1 MIPGRK
7 RWQWALLGL
16 LLIVV
21 ASLVAVAIIQVTASS
36 YATVVAALRAHG
48 ATVQEDGLGVQP
60 FLGGTDHRLT
70 VNGAG
75 VDVFEYRTAIGSSL
89 DASHISADGSTIS
102 SGFGPVHTAT
112 TVDFIAPPHWFHSGR
127 VIVLY
132 VGHDSNVLT
141 LLHVVLGTQ
150 FAGG

>member
-1 MIPGRK
+1 MPGQTR
-7 RWQWALLGL
+7 RQWALLGL
-16 LLIVV
+16 ILIVV
-21 ASLVAVAIIQVTASS
+21 AILVAVAIIQVTATS

-48 ATVQEDGLGVQP
+48 ASVQEDGLGTQP

-75 VDVFEYRTAIGSSL
+75 IDVFEYRTAIGSSI

-102 SGFGPVHTAT
+102 SGLGPVHTST
-112 TVDFIAPPHWFHSGR
+112 TVDFIAPPHWFHTGR

-132 VGHDSNVLT
+132 VGRDSEILT
-141 LLHVVLGTQ
+141 LLRSVLGAQ
-150 FAGG
+150 LVGG